1 MTEEDNYS
9 EERTCIFNGEEYSVR
24 DNGAVLRKI
33 PSGRKKPR
41 KLDNIWT
48 YGKVNK
54 RTGYLEIAS
63 VRVHRIVATA
73 FHGEAPTP
81 EHVVDHIDTNK
92 QNNRPSNLRWLTR
105 LENILVNE
113 ITRHKIE
120 YVLGV
125 SIFEFLNNPSA
136 YRDKLNSSDYNWM
149 RRVTDEEAKNCLNN
163 WKNLIKRKPL
173 IKRHKTSGV
182 DERIFSIEYSYDTF
196 DNDEP
201 EIIDSLTPGAKQKD
215 WKTPTEF
222 LCCPKPEEIEGEP
235 IACYFKKLSKKA
247 LFQRNKYKDSVIV
260 NFALTEKNSI
270 LVITFS
276 YEEDVKMFALA
287 EITFED
293 GSYIHTNLDTYFTG
307 KGVKKQFVLR
317 QGQKW
322 NGGNNLDDYCH

>member
-9 EERTCIFNGEEYSVR
+9 EERICVFKGEEYLVR
-24 DNGAVLRKI
+24 DNGAVLRKT
-33 PSGRKKPR
+33 PLGKKTPR

-48 YGKVNK
+48 FGKLNEK
-54 RTGYLEIAS
+54 NGYLEIAS
-63 VRVHRIVATA
+63 VRIHRIVATA

-136 YRDKLNSSDYNWM
+136 YRDTLNNSDYSWM
-149 RRVTDEEAKNCLNN
+149 RHVTEEESKNCLKN
-163 WKNLIKRKPL
+163 WNNLIKKKALPR
-173 IKRHKTSGV
+173 REKTAGMG
-182 DERIFSIEYSYDTF
+182 EWIYSTKDSEVEVREA
-196 DNDEP
+196 EP
-201 EIIDSLTPGAKQKD
+201 EIIDSLTPGARQKN

-247 LFQRNKYKDSVIV
+247 LFQKNKYEDSVIV
-260 NFALTEKNSI
+260 NFALTDKNSI
-270 LVITFS
+270 LVITFVS
-276 YEEDVKMFALA
+276 EKANPFALA
-287 EITFED
+287 EITFEN
-293 GSYIHTNLDTYFTG
+293 GCYIHTSLGTYFKG